1 MTGPDD
7 EHAGVAAAAAALRDA
22 RFVAVLTGAGVSAE
36 SGVPT
41 FRDALTGLWA
51 TFDPRELATPAAFAR
66 NPKRV
71 WDWYAER
78 RAQLA
83 RVAPNPAHYALVD
96 IERRVP
102 RFLLATQNVDGL
114 HARAGSRALVELHG
128 NLARVRCSACA
139 REASRWDV
147 PTDDAPPRCAACGA
161 FLRPD
166 VVWFEEL
173 LPAQALATAEH
184 AADECDVM
192 LVVGTSAEV
201 YPAAAL
207 PDAARAAGA
216 CVIEVNLAA
225 TPLTPRA
232 DMALTGRAGEVLPA
246 LVRAAWPDASD

>member
-1 MTGPDD
+1 MSGPDD
-7 EHAGVAAAAAALRDA
+7 EHAEVAAAAAALRDA

-83 RVAPNPAHYALVD
+83 RVAPTPAHYALVD

-114 HARAGSRALVELHG
+114 HARAGSRALV
-128 NLARVRCSACA
+128 
-139 REASRWDV
+139 
-147 PTDDAPPRCAACGA
+147 
-161 FLRPD
+161 
-166 VVWFEEL
+166 
-173 LPAQALATAEH
+173 
-184 AADECDVM
+184 
-192 LVVGTSAEV
+192 
-201 YPAAAL
+201 
-207 PDAARAAGA
+207 
-216 CVIEVNLAA
+216 
-225 TPLTPRA
+225 
-232 DMALTGRAGEVLPA
+232 
-246 LVRAAWPDASD
+246 